1 VRQLALGVQLRAEAV
16 FASFAVGENA
26 EIIAALRGAGKDPLW
41 IWGPA
46 GSGKTHLLQALCA
59 DAGDTAAYFP
69 LDRHLGLPPEALQ
82 GFETRRVLCLD
93 GLDAVAG
100 DLDWERALFRSYNE
114 ALELGTRLVFAARAA
129 PQSLGW
135 ALEDWRSRAAAGIV
149 YQLRELDEAGR
160 IEALCLRA
168 RQRGVPLPRETAEYL
183 LKRLP
188 RDLRSLLEAL
198 DALDV
203 ASLAA
208 QRRLTIPF
216 IRAALETAADKP
228 P

>member
-1 VRQLALGVQLRAEAV
+1 MKQLALGVQLRAEAV
-16 FASFAVGENA
+16 FSSFAVGGNA
-26 EIIAALRGAGKDPLW
+26 EIVAALRGGGRDPLW

-59 DAGDTAAYFP
+59 EAGGPAAYFP
-69 LDRHLGLPPEALQ
+69 LARSLGLPPEALQ

-93 GLDAVAG
+93 DLDAVAG
-100 DLDWERALFRSYNE
+100 DLDWERALFRSFNE

-129 PQSLGW
+129 PQSLAW
-135 ALEDWRSRAAAGIV
+135 SLEDWGSRAAAGLV
-149 YQLRELDEAGR
+149 YQLHDLDEEGR

-188 RDLRSLLEAL
+188 RDLGSLLDAL

-203 ASLAA
+203 AALAA

-216 IRAALETAADKP
+216 IRAALETAGETRP
-228 P
+228 

>member
-1 VRQLALGVQLRAEAV
+1 MKQLALGVQLRAEAV
-16 FASFAVGENA
+16 FASFAVGQNA
-26 EIIAALRGAGKDPLW
+26 EILAALRGGGTNALW

-46 GSGKTHLLQALCA
+46 GSGKTHLLQSLCA
-59 DAGDTAAYFP
+59 AVGETAAYFP
-69 LDRHLGLPPEALQ
+69 LNRALGLPPEALQ

-93 GLDAVAG
+93 DVDAVAG
-100 DLDWERALFRSYNE
+100 DLAWERALFRSFNE
-114 ALELGTRLVFAARAA
+114 ALELGTRLIYAARAA
-129 PQSLGW
+129 PQSLAW
-135 ALEDWRSRAAAGIV
+135 ALEDWGSRAAASIV
-149 YQLRELDEAGR
+149 YQLHELDEEGR

-168 RQRGVPLPRETAEYL
+168 RQRGVPLPRETADYL

-188 RDLRSLLEAL
+188 RDLSSLLDAL

-203 ASLAA
+203 AALAA

-216 IRAALETAADKP
+216 IRAALETAGDMP

>member
-1 VRQLALGVQLRAEAV
+1 VKQLALGVQLRAEAV
-16 FASFAVGENA
+16 FASFAVGQNA
-26 EIIAALRGAGKDPLW
+26 EILAALRGGGTNALW

-46 GSGKTHLLQALCA
+46 GSGKTHLLQSLCA
-59 DAGDTAAYFP
+59 AVGETAAYFP
-69 LDRHLGLPPEALQ
+69 LNRALGLPPEALQ

-93 GLDAVAG
+93 DVDAVAG
-100 DLDWERALFRSYNE
+100 DLAWERALFRSFNE
-114 ALELGTRLVFAARAA
+114 ALELGTRVIYAARAA
-129 PQSLGW
+129 PQSLAW
-135 ALEDWRSRAAAGIV
+135 TLEDWRSRAAASIV
-149 YQLRELDEAGR
+149 YQLRELDEDGR

-183 LKRLP
+183 LRRLP
-188 RDLRSLLEAL
+188 RDLGSLLDAL

-203 ASLAA
+203 AALAA

>member
-1 VRQLALGVQLRAEAV
+1 MKQLALAVQLRAESV

-26 EIIAALRGAGKDPLW
+26 ELLAALRGGETDPLW
-41 IWGPA
+41 IFGPA

-59 DAGDTAAYFP
+59 AVGETAAYFP
-69 LDRHLGLPPEALQ
+69 LNRALALPPEALQ

-93 GLDAVAG
+93 DVDAVAG
-100 DLDWERALFRSYNE
+100 DLAWERALFRAFNE
-114 ALELGTRLVFAARAA
+114 AIDLGTRLVFAARAA
-129 PQSLGW
+129 PQSLAW
-135 ALEDWRSRAAAGIV
+135 TLEDWGSRAAAGIV
-149 YQLRELDEAGR
+149 YQLHELDEDGR

-168 RQRGVPLPRETAEYL
+168 RQRGVPLPRETADYL

-188 RDLRSLLEAL
+188 RDLASLLGAL

-203 ASLAA
+203 AALAA

-216 IRAALETAADKP
+216 IRAALEKAADRTP
-228 P
+228 